1 MSKVYTAIGL
11 MSGTSM
17 DGIDAALVDTDGA
30 DYVRPRAAIYIPYD
44 TSMRTAIE
52 SGLQEARAISDR
64 SERPGEL
71 RSTEERLTVAHAQAV
86 RKLLETARIAERDVD
101 IVGFHGQTVIHLPD
115 RGLTVQI
122 GDGQMLAD
130 MTGID
135 VVGDFR
141 AADMVAGGQGAP
153 LVPAYHKALARFRN
167 VPVPAAFVNIGGIS
181 NITWIGGAEELLA
194 FDIGPGNVLLDEWCL
209 LKTGNPIDRDGEL
222 AARGSVDDG
231 VLAELLS
238 DAYFGRPPPKSL
250 DRKDYTIAAV
260 EGMSPEDGAATLTA
274 FTAEAI
280 ARAAQLCPEPPKVW
294 IICGGGRRNPTLMTE
309 LHTRLNGAVHK
320 CEAFGFHG
328 DEMEAEAFG
337 YLAVRSLKALP
348 LTFPGTTGAES
359 PVSGG
364 VTFHSNQ
371 AA

>member
-1 MSKVYTAIGL
+1 MLKVYTAIGL

-30 DYVRPRAAIYIPYD
+30 DFVRPRAAIYIPYD

-115 RGLTVQI
+115 QGLTVQI

-181 NITWIGGAEELLA
+181 NITWIG
-194 FDIGPGNVLLDEWCL
+194 
-209 LKTGNPIDRDGEL
+209 
-222 AARGSVDDG
+222 
-231 VLAELLS
+231 
-238 DAYFGRPPPKSL
+238 DAPKSFL
-250 DRKDYTIAAV
+250 RSILV
-260 EGMSPEDGAATLTA
+260 RGM
-274 FTAEAI
+274 FF
-280 ARAAQLCPEPPKVW
+280 W
-294 IICGGGRRNPTLMTE
+294 M
-309 LHTRLNGAVHK
+309 NGA
-320 CEAFGFHG
+320 F
-328 DEMEAEAFG
+328 
-337 YLAVRSLKALP
+337 
-348 LTFPGTTGAES
+348 
-359 PVSGG
+359 
-364 VTFHSNQ
+364 
-371 AA
+371 

>member
-1 MSKVYTAIGL
+1 MTRVYTAIGL

-30 DYVRPRAAIYIPYD
+30 DYVRQRAAIYIPYD
-44 TSMRTAIE
+44 NAMRAAIE
-52 SGLQEARAISDR
+52 SGLGEARAIRDRSDR
-64 SERPGEL
+64 PGDL
-71 RSTEERLTVAHAQAV
+71 LSTEQRITVAHAQAV
-86 RKLLETARIAERDVD
+86 RKLLETAQLDERNVD
-101 IVGFHGQTVIHLPD
+101 IVGFHGQTVIHLPE

-135 VVGDFR
+135 VVADFR

-153 LVPAYHKALARFRN
+153 LVPVYHRALARIGE
-167 VPVPAAFVNIGGIS
+167 VPLPVAFVNIGGIS
-181 NITWIGGAEELLA
+181 NITWIGSADALLA
-194 FDIGPGNVLLDEWCL
+194 FDVGPGNVLLDEWCQS
-209 LKTGNPIDRDGEL
+209 KTGEPIDRDGKL
-222 AARGSVDDG
+222 AAEGIVDEDM
-231 VLAELLS
+231 LAELL
-238 DAYFGRPPPKSL
+238 DDDYFDRPPPKSL
-250 DRKDYTIAAV
+250 DRKDYAISPV
-260 EGMSPEDGAATLTA
+260 EGLSAADGAATLTS

-280 ARAAQLCPEPPKVW
+280 ARAARLCPEQPKLW
-294 IICGGGRRNPTLMTE
+294 IICGGGRRNPALMSE
-309 LHTRLNGAVHK
+309 LHTRLEGTVHK

-348 LTFPGTTGAES
+348 LTFPGTTGAKD

-364 VTFHSNQ
+364 VTFRSNQ